1 MNEDIQLKILELIDG
16 GASPENSL
24 ELKGIIEA
32 SDEATKFYENILVT
46 ESLLESYFGKDK
58 AKEID
63 SKIDALVEEQLASPK
78 MASSFYL
85 KPFVGFAIAACLA
98 LIALTFIDIPSNE
111 SLDNFSTEETN
122 LVSEIE
128 YTPDL
133 IVLEESEP
141 LVISGSEID
150 TLWSTAIDMA
160 DELGVDMYEVMYIVY
175 EGNKDSFIDNNI
187 HQPRRDKDYFVDL
200 SIIENLETQFI
211 IDEVK
216 RHIYCRC

>member
-63 SKIDALVEEQLASPK
+63 SKIDGLVEEQLASPK

-98 LIALTFIDIPSNE
+98 LIALTLIDIPSNE

-122 LVSEIE
+122 LVSEIHL
-128 YTPDL
+128 T
-133 IVLEESEP
+133 
-141 LVISGSEID
+141 
-150 TLWSTAIDMA
+150 
-160 DELGVDMYEVMYIVY
+160 
-175 EGNKDSFIDNNI
+175 
-187 HQPRRDKDYFVDL
+187 
-200 SIIENLETQFI
+200 
-211 IDEVK
+211 
-216 RHIYCRC
+216 